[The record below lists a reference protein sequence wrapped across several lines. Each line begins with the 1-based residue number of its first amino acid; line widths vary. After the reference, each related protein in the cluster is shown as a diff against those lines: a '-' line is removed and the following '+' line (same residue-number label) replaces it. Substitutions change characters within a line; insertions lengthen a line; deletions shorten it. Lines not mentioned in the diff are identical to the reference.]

1 MRARA
6 TGNISHAPLPRLQRQ
21 RRSERRRHPPFCSE
35 RCRVID
41 LGRWL
46 DEAYAVPEIRRGDDE
61 GDGEGAIPPELLR
74 QDEDDHEA

>member
-1 MRARA
+1 MARCPVCSA
-6 TGNISHAPLPRLQRQ
+6 TVNLTALTT
-21 RRSERRRHPPFCSE
+21 PPFCSE

>member
-1 MRARA
+1 MPRCPICSA
-6 TGNISHAPLPRLQRQ
+6 TVKLTALTT
-21 RRSERRRHPPFCSE
+21 PPFCSE

-46 DEAYAVPEIRRGDDE
+46 DEAYAVPEIRRGDDDE
-61 GDGEGAIPPELLR
+61 GDGEGEIPPDLLR